1 MWDGAA
7 ARPIG
12 DPFEGWL
19 QFVSP
24 GVAGRDRT
32 VTMGSIDRYIF
43 RTTLASFALVLVSL
57 TGVIWITQ
65 ALRGIDLMTSQ
76 GQTVATFLGLTSL
89 VIPALVLVIAPIAL
103 MIAISHT
110 LNKLAT
116 DSEII
121 VMNAAGLSPFRLFRP
136 FVHATIVVALLVA
149 FIAAYLA
156 PDGMRR
162 IKQWDAEITADV
174 LTNILQPGRFAQL
187 DQNLTIRIRERQ
199 PGGILLGI
207 FIDDRRDPKER
218 VSIVADHG
226 TVVKSGNGSF
236 LVLED
241 GNLQRFEAG
250 KRDPALV
257 AFGRYAFDMSKF
269 SQGHDTSLGIR
280 ERYLWELFSVD
291 ENDPM
296 SRLLSGQFRAELHDR
311 FMAPIYP
318 FAFAALTFA
327 FLGTPRTTR
336 QSRNFSIGSAI
347 LAVFGLRMA
356 GFACSVVT
364 VKSPW
369 AALVQY
375 LLLAGAIVGSLWII
389 VGSVVIE
396 PPAAMMEA
404 INSFN
409 ARLQRLFGRT
419 AAA

>member
-1 MWDGAA
+1 
-7 ARPIG
+7 
-12 DPFEGWL
+12 
-19 QFVSP
+19 
-24 GVAGRDRT
+24 
-32 VTMGSIDRYIF
+32 MGSIDKYIF

-76 GQTVATFLGLTSL
+76 GQTIVTFLGITSL
-89 VIPALVLVIAPIAL
+89 VIPALVLIIAPIAL

-121 VMNAAGLSPFRLFRP
+121 VMNAAGFSPFRLFRP
-136 FVHATIVVALLVA
+136 FFFATCAVALMVT

-187 DQNLTIRIRERQ
+187 DQNLTIRIRDRL
-199 PGGILLGI
+199 PGGVLGGI
-207 FIDDRRDPKER
+207 FVDDRRDPKER
-218 VSIVADHG
+218 VTIIADHG
-226 TVVKSGNGSF
+226 TVLKTDTGSY
-236 LVLED
+236 LILED
-241 GNLQRFEAG
+241 GNLERFEVG

-269 SQGHDTSLGIR
+269 SSQRDVALGIR
-280 ERYLWELFSVD
+280 ERYIWELLSP
-291 ENDPM
+291 DPDDPIYQQ
-296 SRLLSGQFRAELHDR
+296 LSGQFRAELHDR
-311 FMAPIYP
+311 FMSPIYP

-327 FLGTPRTTR
+327 FLGPPRTTR
-336 QSRNFSIGSAI
+336 QSRNFAMGGSI

-364 VKSPW
+364 VKTPA
-369 AALVQY
+369 AALLQY
-375 LLLAGAIVGSLWII
+375 SMLFAAITIGVWMILG
-389 VGSVVIE
+389 GVVVD
-396 PPAAMMEA
+396 PPASLIEA
-404 INSFN
+404 INKSN
-409 ARLQRLFGRT
+409 ARIARLFGRPVT
-419 AAA
+419 A